1 MNFHIVETEVAH
13 DFDSQLQKNNKSK
26 ICSKN
31 LFGIKINLHNVIYK
45 EKKLLVAL
53 KMMVILKWPCFVW

>member
-1 MNFHIVETEVAH
+1 MNFHIVETEVAR

-45 EKKLLVAL
+45 EKSF
-53 KMMVILKWPCFVW
+53 W